1 MTMTNEL
8 AAGFADKVV
17 SAQATFRA
25 VMEAMA
31 RPGTVQQ
38 LDAKLRHAPLPLM
51 PAAAAIALTLFDH
64 DTPIWLDAPLKATPA
79 VTSWLRFH
87 TAAPLTDATADA
99 AFALVSSVDQM
110 PVLDQFALG
119 SNDYPDRS
127 TTLVLQLSSLEVG
140 DAFELQGPGINGRAS
155 LHAPLPAEL
164 IAQRAS
170 LQPLFPRGLDLILVA
185 SDALVAIPRTTQIMP
200 KGAA

>member
-1 MTMTNEL
+1 MNMSNEL

-25 VMEAMA
+25 VMDAMA
-31 RPGTVQQ
+31 RPGTVQH

-64 DTPIWLDAPLKATPA
+64 DTPIWLDAPLQAAPT

-87 TAAPLTDATADA
+87 TAAPLTGDTADA
-99 AFALVSSVDQM
+99 AFALLSSAEEM
-110 PVLDQFALG
+110 PALDQFALG

-127 TTLVLQLSSLEVG
+127 TSLVLQLGSLDGG
-140 DAFELQGPGINGRAS
+140 DAFELQGPGIKDRTM
-155 LHAPLPAEL
+155 LRAPLPAQL
-164 IAQRAS
+164 IAQRAG
-170 LQPLFPRGLDLILVA
+170 LQPLFPRGIDLILV
-185 SDALVAIPRTTQIMP
+185 SGDALVAIPRTTQMLL